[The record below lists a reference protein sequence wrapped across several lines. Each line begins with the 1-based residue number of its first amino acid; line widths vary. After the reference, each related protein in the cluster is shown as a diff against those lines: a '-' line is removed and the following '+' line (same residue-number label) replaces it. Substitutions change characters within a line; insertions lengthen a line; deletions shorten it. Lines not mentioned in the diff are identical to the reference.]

1 MVDAVGAV
9 RLNVYKEVKRKL
21 CRRCQSFNLAFVV
34 ATEIDY
40 FVCKSNWLERKIST
54 SIHFLLVGK
63 ESCT

>member
-9 RLNVYKEVKRKL
+9 RLNVKRGKKKAV
-21 CRRCQSFNLAFVV
+21 SINLAFVV

-54 SIHFLLVGK
+54 NIHFLLVGK